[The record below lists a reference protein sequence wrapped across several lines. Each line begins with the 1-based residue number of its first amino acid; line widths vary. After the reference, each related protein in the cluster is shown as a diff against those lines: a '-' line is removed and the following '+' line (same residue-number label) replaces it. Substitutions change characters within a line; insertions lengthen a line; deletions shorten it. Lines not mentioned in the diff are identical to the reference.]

1 MAVDDHEVVRDGIKL
16 LLADNPD
23 VVVCAEDGTADRPA
37 SEAAVGERE
46 VARGRH
52 GSDRG
57 GAAAGAATMCA
68 ISVARRGSRP
78 GDAAQ

>member
-1 MAVDDHEVVRDGIKL
+1 MAGVLGRLRLLRLVRRQ
-16 LLADNPD
+16 A
-23 VVVCAEDGTADRPA
+23 AEDGTADRPA